1 MEYAGYKPTD
11 IVDWAGLTGK
21 VADKITAISK
31 DREARKQELDDI
43 MLASQKELSKG
54 VDLRNQS
61 LQNVLIDGAD
71 QGRTLLNKWNADLK
85 NGTLDPKTYKQRIT
99 NLNDY
104 WLSLAGSAQTYDQRY
119 EEVMSRQKPD
129 ENGKIAGSSL
139 ELELASRF
147 GAATELKNKKIRI
160 GEDGMVFLAEVD
172 PNTGEII
179 RDITDT
185 KSLNRP
191 ENMIVNRVYV
201 NSEVEDMMKGFKANT
216 QIKELARGG
225 SKAITSIKANDFYK
239 ESKARIASTIA
250 PNSNPRAQLS
260 VLVDNGAIPDPEY
273 YETESE
279 KQQKLE
285 EIIAQEQAIKRS
297 VGKDLTEADIDA
309 IELRLIKLSSQDGV
323 INPVL
328 TKKQQELAI
337 QTVEQTVDMS
347 VETLVDYNAPESY
360 NYNRSSPQEDTPKEV
375 WYGDYEKAY
384 NAVMGG
390 KLSVLNNM
398 TGGKFNIEYEEGRGY
413 TVKTPDGKVVGNTYK
428 IPITNVDGLQEYLGI
443 SSLQNWTKQ
452 KEAFNAAGGLVSK
465 PASDIP
471 TGTRAEFKAAG
482 WTEAQINQGIKEG
495 SIKVK

>member
-11 IVDWAGLTGK
+11 IIDWAGLTGK

-54 VDLRNQS
+54 VDLKNQS

-85 NGTLDPKTYKQRIT
+85 NGTLDPKSYKQKIT

-216 QIKELARGG
+216 DIQALARGG
-225 SKAITSIKANDFYK
+225 SKAITSIKANDWYK

-285 EIIAQEQAIKRS
+285 EIIAQEQAIKKS

-309 IELRLIKLSSQDGV
+309 IELRLIKLSSQDGIV
-323 INPVL
+323 NPVL

-360 NYNRSSPQEDTPKEV
+360 NYNPKEDTPKEV

-384 NAVMGG
+384 NAFMGG
-390 KLSVLNNM
+390 KPNSLATLNDM
-398 TGGKFNIEYEEGRGY
+398 TGGKYIIEYTKGKGY
-413 TVKTPDGKVVGNTYK
+413 TVKDADKRVVNNTDTN
-428 IPITNVDGLQEYLGI
+428 PITNIDRLQDYLGV
-443 SSLQNWTKQ
+443 SSLKEWEKQ
-452 KEAFNAAGGLVSK
+452 KAAFNAAKGGASK
-465 PASDIP
+465 PVVP
-471 TGTRAEFKAAG
+471 TK
-482 WTEAQINQGIKEG
+482 KEDLRT
-495 SIKVK
+495 KYKY